1 MHCRTLQNP
10 YPSKI
15 MLMENKSTGKKHQS
29 SRANG
34 LLTAI
39 LLASLIYMATV
50 QVKAWWAGQSATK
63 ITPRAVTPRADLGKT
78 KNQQFVSLRKL
89 HRALFSLL

>member
-1 MHCRTLQNP
+1 
-10 YPSKI
+10 
-15 MLMENKSTGKKHQS
+15 MENKSTGKKHRS
-29 SRANG
+29 GRANG

-63 ITPRAVTPRADLGKT
+63 ITPRAVTPRADLGEDEKST
-78 KNQQFVSLRKL
+78 IR
-89 HRALFSLL
+89 LFE